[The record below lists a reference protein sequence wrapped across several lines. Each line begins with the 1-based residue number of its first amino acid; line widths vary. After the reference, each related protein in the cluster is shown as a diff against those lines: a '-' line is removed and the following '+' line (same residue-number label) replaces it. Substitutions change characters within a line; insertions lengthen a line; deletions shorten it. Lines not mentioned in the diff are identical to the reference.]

1 MIQSEFGNNMGLLMF
16 ILISNLHYVRELPA
30 FGWDTLENNQ
40 FHTPVFKAIPSA
52 DAEEYG

>member
-1 MIQSEFGNNMGLLMF
+1 MIQSELGNNMGLLMF

-30 FGWDTLENNQ
+30 FSWDTLENSQ
-40 FHTPVFKAIPSA
+40 FHTPVFKAIPLA